1 MRLFIQPK
9 KLLLVISLLFAIVTS
24 AQKSVLTQHNNN
36 DRTGWYD
43 NETILNKSNVHSGSF
58 GKIFVRPVDN
68 QIYAQPLVK
77 LNLGIPGKGN
87 KNVVFVATV
96 NNTIYAFDAD
106 SANVA
111 TPYWQINLTPA
122 HSPVI
127 SKNDETYA
135 CGGFTTIIVW
145 AEYWL

>member
-9 KLLLVISLLFAIVTS
+9 KLLLVISVLFAIVTS

-68 QIYAQPLVK
+68 QIYARDLAILHTQHANK
-77 LNLGIPGKGN
+77 SQNL
-87 KNVVFVATV
+87 
-96 NNTIYAFDAD
+96 
-106 SANVA
+106 
-111 TPYWQINLTPA
+111 Q
-122 HSPVI
+122 I
-127 SKNDETYA
+127 SKSRNNALVVIPSNAPYA
-135 CGGFTTIIVW
+135 RIFQCATGCVFQAV
-145 AEYWL
+145 YLLLHQVH